1 MRERGGGSTSSIIRS
16 PNSVSMRASWRARA
30 MMLLAHMSG
39 TQNLR
44 YLHCTASYA
53 SASSLVTKPKQ
64 ARTWRPTVVEFVLLL
79 VLFLCSFFIFL
90 PFSLSLFLCYFLYSI
105 YSLSSLH
112 FSYFLYPLF
121 IFFSFFSFFLSFS
134 LLYLTPSC
142 LSFSRFL
149 FLFFSPA
156 SMMWSMVGKR
166 FITATDTVRMMR
178 ISPNSM

>member
-1 MRERGGGSTSSIIRS
+1 MKENERERGGESTSSIIRS

-64 ARTWRPTVVEFVLLL
+64 ARTWRPKVVGFVLLL

-90 PFSLSLFLCYFLYSI
+90 SLSLCLLFSLFYLFLIFSPLFFSFFFYT
-105 YSLSSLH
+105 
-112 FSYFLYPLF
+112 FSYFFSFLLH
-121 IFFSFFSFFLSFS
+121 SFFSFFLSFS
-134 LLYLTPSC
+134 LLNLTPSF
-142 LSFSRFL
+142 LSFFPLSFL
-149 FLFFSPA
+149 RLLFSFIPL
-156 SMMWSMVGKR
+156 KR
-166 FITATDTVRMMR
+166 L
-178 ISPNSM
+178 SY